1 MFILKSLLAKGL
13 QELILKPGIASWKEA
28 ASWGKAGKAASW
40 GEALCNVSNGG
51 TPMKGPTEVLEVR
64 LKKIE

>member
-13 QELILKPGIASWKEA
+13 QELILKPGIASWKE
-28 ASWGKAGKAASW
+28 AASW